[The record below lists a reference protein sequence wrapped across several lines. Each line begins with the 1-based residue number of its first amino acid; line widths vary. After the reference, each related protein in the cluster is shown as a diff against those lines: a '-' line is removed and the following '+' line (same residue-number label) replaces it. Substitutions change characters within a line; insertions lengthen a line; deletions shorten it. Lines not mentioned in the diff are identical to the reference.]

1 MNIRYFFTTDQVEKV
16 NVEIEHYLTDGMV
29 AYDKTPSEIKVP
41 RAQKFYTWNVS
52 IVGGYLLKKNNNNNI
67 IK

>member
-41 RAQKFYTWNVS
+41 RAQKFYTWNV
-52 IVGGYLLKKNNNNNI
+52 VKK
-67 IK
+67 

>member
-29 AYDKTPSEIKVP
+29 AYDKTPSEIK
-41 RAQKFYTWNVS
+41 RS
-52 IVGGYLLKKNNNNNI
+52 ESSEILYLERKYCWGIYAK
-67 IK
+67 